1 MLLFSDKDMHQ
12 SLNEL
17 TVTDARKLL
26 DNNNITALELTEAC
40 LLRIKELNRKLN
52 VCITISSREARAEAN
67 QADKRL
73 RSGERGD
80 LLGIPFLVKDNIMTK
95 GVRTTAASKMLE
107 KYIAPYDATVVAKL
121 KEAGAIML
129 GKTNLDEFAHGAS
142 TEYSYFGA
150 TKNPYNTKYAPGGS
164 SGGSAVAVATNTCL
178 FALGTDTG
186 GSVRHPA
193 SFCGVVGL
201 KPTYGLASRHG
212 LIAMTSSTDVPGV
225 LAKNAHDAKLV
236 LETIMGHDHY
246 DATTTNLPLTE
257 AKDFSQLTIGI
268 VNEYQASGADGAIV
282 KRLEEVVHWLKE
294 QGLKVIDISLPNARY
309 GVSVYYIIT
318 PAEISS
324 NLARFDGLRYGHRNS
339 EVETLSEE
347 YLANRGDA
355 FGDEVKR
362 RIMLGTHILSSG
374 YHDAYYL
381 KAQQVRTKII
391 NDFDD
396 VFSQVDLILAPS
408 TPSTAFKLGSQ
419 SGDPLK
425 MYLEDYFLTPASL
438 AGLPAVSFPVGMV
451 NDLPIGLQ
459 LIGPKLSELNI
470 LSLVNEYENA
480 FDKTDTLKN

>member
-1 MLLFSDKDMHQ
+1 MLSFSNKYMHQ
-12 SLNEL
+12 LLNEL
-17 TVTDARKLL
+17 SISEARKLL
-26 DNNNITALELTEAC
+26 DNKNISSLELTEAC

-52 VCITISSREARAEAN
+52 ACITISPREAKAMAN

-73 RSGERGD
+73 RAGEQGT

-95 GVRTTAASKMLE
+95 GVKTTAASKMLE
-107 KYIAPYDATVVAKL
+107 NYVAPYDATVIAKL
-121 KEAGAIML
+121 KEAGAVML

-164 SGGSAVAVATNTCL
+164 SGGSAVAVATNMCL

-193 SFCGVVGL
+193 SFCGVLGL

-225 LAKNAHDAKLV
+225 LAKNANDARLV
-236 LETIMGHDHY
+236 LEVIAGHDSF
-246 DATTTNLPLTE
+246 DATTTDLPLTE
-257 AKDFSQLTIGI
+257 AKDFKELTIGI
-268 VNEYQASGADGAIV
+268 AQEFLASGADGAII
-282 KRLEEVVHWLKE
+282 KKLEEFVHWLKV
-294 QGLKVIDISLPNARY
+294 QGLAVRDVNLPHARY

-324 NLARFDGLRYGHRNS
+324 NLARFDGLRYGYNNGDQA
-339 EVETLSEE
+339 ENLSEQ
-347 YLANRGDA
+347 YLQNRGDG

-391 NDFDD
+391 NDFDEA
-396 VFSQVDLILAPS
+396 FAQVDLILAPS

-438 AGLPAVSFPVGMV
+438 AGLPAVSFPVGSIDGM
-451 NDLPIGLQ
+451 PFGLQ

-470 LSLVNEYENA
+470 LTLVDEYE
-480 FDKTDTLKN
+480 KTHSESND